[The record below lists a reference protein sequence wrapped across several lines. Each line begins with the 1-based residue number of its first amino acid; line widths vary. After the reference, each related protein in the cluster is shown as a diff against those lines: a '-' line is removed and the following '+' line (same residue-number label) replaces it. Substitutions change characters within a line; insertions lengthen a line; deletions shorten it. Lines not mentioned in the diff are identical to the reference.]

1 MEGTGCLSGPW
12 FCCVYRIKIKMSFK
26 GHPPLPF
33 HQVLWKS
40 VDLEVFLLLLQNCTL
55 QYGCHNNI
63 WKLDKMGFPIP
74 HSISFPK
81 MYSSLHLHLNSTSVM
96 QRTTTERTSG
106 WLMSHVLEE
115 TWLQSRLSQDRQA
128 VAVPVG
134 TGSTQDWHRV
144 IEKWVT
150 KSKGKIE

>member
-1 MEGTGCLSGPW
+1 MNAGLNLDSSYGLINGGDWVFERPVILLCLSDQHKNVE
-12 FCCVYRIKIKMSFK
+12 CFK

-63 WKLDKMGFPIP
+63 WKLDKMGFLIP

-81 MYSSLHLHLNSTSVM
+81 MYSSLHPHLNSTSVM
-96 QRTTTERTSG
+96 QRTTTDQTKRYITLFDS
-106 WLMSHVLEE
+106 LE
-115 TWLQSRLSQDRQA
+115 SDMNVR
-128 VAVPVG
+128 
-134 TGSTQDWHRV
+134 RV
-144 IEKWVT
+144 FFKRHI
-150 KSKGKIE
+150 